1 MCWNTSIVRVEID
14 SNQLIQKTWYVLAR
28 LRKIIS
34 DKINITMLTV
44 IFRSWGNI
52 NHRLLQLSNL
62 FCISK

>member
-14 SNQLIQKTWYVLAR
+14 SNQLIQKAWYVLAR

-44 IFRSWGNI
+44 IFISWG
-52 NHRLLQLSNL
+52 QY
-62 FCISK
+62 